1 MASTVLTRAAASFRK
16 EMSSISLLP
25 VLTAGGLIGFTEAI
39 IVISFGS
46 LIFSGGL
53 SPYLSQGIGLAL
65 MSGFVIL
72 TLTALFSSARGVIGS
87 VQDSTSV
94 LMAVITASLVGSM
107 TVSNSAN
114 ILPTVLVTIALT
126 TLLSGL
132 FLLGTGVFKLGELVR
147 YIPYPVVGGFIAG
160 TGWLLV
166 QGSIGTMADYTL
178 TIANIPNLLQ
188 PEQVLLWLP
197 GVLIALVLFFGLRL
211 IKTSLAMPVLLALLF
226 GVFYLGLLVS
236 GTSTEQAKD
245 MGLLLGQ
252 VGQAQWQPF
261 NPSLFAAAD
270 WNVIFGQAGNIAA
283 VIAIALIGLLL
294 NASSIE
300 LAIKKDVDFNRELRS
315 AGIANVLSGFF
326 GGLIGYQALSLT
338 SLSNRVRARGRL
350 PGIIA
355 GLICGAVLLIGAAW
369 LAYIPMA
376 LLGGL
381 LLFLGLDFL
390 YDWVIKGWSRFS
402 RVEYAVVIL
411 ILVVIAT
418 TNFLIGVGVGLL
430 TMTAMFVVSYSR
442 TNVFHHK
449 LSGADIQSNVLRAPS
464 YRRLL
469 LEDGEQTYILELQGF
484 LFFGTANALFEQ
496 IRARLKDGQ
505 RVPVRFIILDF
516 RHVTGLDSS
525 AAISFTKARQLAEEH
540 DITLVLTG
548 TSDEV
553 LKRLAASDFN
563 AERARVRIFSTLD
576 LGLEWC
582 EDQILQLKGFAQD
595 PIPTTR
601 CAQLADN
608 GFNEELINRLLEY
621 MEPVEIKEGEHLIH
635 QGDPAEDMYY
645 IETGRVSVV
654 LESEEGQ
661 PVRLRTL
668 SSGTTVGEL
677 GLYLGSPRT
686 ASVIADEPTLAFR
699 LTKAALQEMNRVD
712 TGLASAFH
720 EMITRQLAERLAM
733 TSLSLEALLK

>member
-166 QGSIGTMADYTL
+166 QGSIGTMAGYTL

-252 VGQAQWQPF
+252 VGQVQWQPF
-261 NPSLFAAAD
+261 NPSMFAAAD

-442 TNVFHHK
+442 TNVFH
-449 LSGADIQSNVLRAPS
+449 
-464 YRRLL
+464 
-469 LEDGEQTYILELQGF
+469 
-484 LFFGTANALFEQ
+484 
-496 IRARLKDGQ
+496 
-505 RVPVRFIILDF
+505 
-516 RHVTGLDSS
+516 
-525 AAISFTKARQLAEEH
+525 
-540 DITLVLTG
+540 
-548 TSDEV
+548 
-553 LKRLAASDFN
+553 
-563 AERARVRIFSTLD
+563 
-576 LGLEWC
+576 
-582 EDQILQLKGFAQD
+582 
-595 PIPTTR
+595 
-601 CAQLADN
+601 
-608 GFNEELINRLLEY
+608 
-621 MEPVEIKEGEHLIH
+621 
-635 QGDPAEDMYY
+635 
-645 IETGRVSVV
+645 
-654 LESEEGQ
+654 
-661 PVRLRTL
+661 
-668 SSGTTVGEL
+668 
-677 GLYLGSPRT
+677 
-686 ASVIADEPTLAFR
+686 
-699 LTKAALQEMNRVD
+699 
-712 TGLASAFH
+712 
-720 EMITRQLAERLAM
+720 
-733 TSLSLEALLK
+733 

>member
-442 TNVFHHK
+442 TNVFHHR

>member
-188 PEQVLLWLP
+188 PEQVTLWLP

-402 RVEYAVVIL
+402 RAEYAVVIL

-442 TNVFHHK
+442 TNVFHHR

-469 LEDGEQTYILELQGF
+469 LEDGERTYILELQGF

>member
-107 TVSNSAN
+107 TVSNSTN

-355 GLICGAVLLIGAAW
+355 GLICGTLLLVGAAW
-369 LAYIPMA
+369 LAFIPMA

-442 TNVFHHK
+442 TNVFHHR